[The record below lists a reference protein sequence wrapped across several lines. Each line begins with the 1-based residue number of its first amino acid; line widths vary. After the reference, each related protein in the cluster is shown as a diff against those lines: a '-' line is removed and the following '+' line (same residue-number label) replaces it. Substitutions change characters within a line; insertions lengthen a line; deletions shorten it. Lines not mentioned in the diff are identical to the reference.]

1 MVKTAKKK
9 NRLQKHMRYDT
20 IDINGRICIYMCVCA
35 CMCVDV
41 EDNGEKQRDKTG
53 GGERL

>member
-1 MVKTAKKK
+1 MAKKKK